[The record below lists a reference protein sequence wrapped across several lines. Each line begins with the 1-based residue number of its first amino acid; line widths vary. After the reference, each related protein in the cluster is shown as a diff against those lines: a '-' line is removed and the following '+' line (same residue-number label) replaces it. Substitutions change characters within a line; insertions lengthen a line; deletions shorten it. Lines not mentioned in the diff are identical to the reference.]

1 MDRQLASAGM
11 VWFRKLRLK
20 MHGPGKRM
28 NTGLTWTHPNV
39 PMMRVE
45 TCVFV
50 SLVSLARP
58 KSATCA
64 PHLNTYGRDRRGETV
79 RRQQQLASI
88 LLLYLMN
95 NNSPRQ
101 PCLCLERIVEQDVGG
116 LYIPV
121 DDPRVTCK

>member
-1 MDRQLASAGM
+1 MSLLLLYIVAVQMDRQLASAGM

-64 PHLNTYGRDRRGETV
+64 PHLNTARTAEV
-79 RRQQQLASI
+79 R
-88 LLLYLMN
+88 
-95 NNSPRQ
+95 P
-101 PCLCLERIVEQDVGG
+101 
-116 LYIPV
+116 
-121 DDPRVTCK
+121 